1 MQAWKGADA
10 GVEGRTCRC
19 GGADMQACRGRH
31 AGVEGRRRRRGG
43 AQTQA
48 GSKGLGVCT
57 VLPEVSHA
65 QLVNNAKGSSFRY
78 WCVAGQ

>member
-1 MQAWKGADA
+1 MEGQTRRRGGADTQAWRGADA
-10 GVEGRTCRC
+10 
-19 GGADMQACRGRH
+19 D
-31 AGVEGRRRRRGG
+31 VEGRRPRHGG

-57 VLPEVSHA
+57 LLPEASHA

-78 WCVAGQ
+78 WCVARQ